1 MARSRDEI
9 VAEMLDSMPETY
21 DKTLGSPFY
30 ETQMPTAIQ
39 LEQQEKREDTILKN
53 AFYDTAD
60 DEHKELIAGDRANI
74 KRKAAVAS
82 TGMVKITGTE
92 GAAVTAGIKVAS
104 DTVTFTVTETK
115 LIPESGTVHVTVE
128 CDTPGT
134 SGNIPVG
141 AIKDFPVTVSGLNGV
156 TNEEAFTNGYAQETI
171 EDMGTRYKDKVQ
183 NPATSGNPAHY
194 KQWAKEVP
202 GVGDARVFGR
212 QPTRGSVTVLIIN
225 SRKTA
230 ASEELCEETKAY
242 IEERRPVGA
251 DVYVEPAEEL
261 SIDLSLKLTVKDQ
274 TKDYAKIIKDTLA
287 EWLANQAFVAQYIS
301 YAKLGD
307 MILGVD
313 GVLDYE
319 ELTVNGKKSNVNITE
334 TQVAVA
340 GGVAIEE

>member
-1 MARSRDEI
+1 M
-9 VAEMLDSMPETY
+9 
-21 DKTLGSPFY
+21 
-30 ETQMPTAIQ
+30 
-39 LEQQEKREDTILKN
+39 
-53 AFYDTAD
+53 
-60 DEHKELIAGDRANI
+60 
-74 KRKAAVAS
+74 
-82 TGMVKITGTE
+82 
-92 GAAVTAGIKVAS
+92 
-104 DTVTFTVTETK
+104 
-115 LIPESGTVHVTVE
+115 
-128 CDTPGT
+128 
-134 SGNIPVG
+134 
-141 AIKDFPVTVSGLNGV
+141 
-156 TNEEAFTNGYAQETI
+156 
-171 EDMGTRYKDKVQ
+171 
-183 NPATSGNPAHY
+183 
-194 KQWAKEVP
+194 
-202 GVGDARVFGR
+202 FGR

-242 IEERRPVGA
+242 IEKRRPVGA

-319 ELTVNGKKSNVNITE
+319 ELTVNGKKSNIDITE

>member
-39 LEQQEKREDTILKN
+39 LEQQEQREDTILKN

-82 TGMVKITGTE
+82 TGLVKITGTE

-156 TNEEAFTNGYAQETI
+156 TNEKPLLTDTHRKPSKTWER
-171 EDMGTRYKDKVQ
+171 GTR
-183 NPATSGNPAHY
+183 T
-194 KQWAKEVP
+194 
-202 GVGDARVFGR
+202 RFRTR
-212 QPTRGSVTVLIIN
+212 Q
-225 SRKTA
+225 
-230 ASEELCEETKAY
+230 
-242 IEERRPVGA
+242 
-251 DVYVEPAEEL
+251 
-261 SIDLSLKLTVKDQ
+261 
-274 TKDYAKIIKDTLA
+274 
-287 EWLANQAFVAQYIS
+287 QA
-301 YAKLGD
+301 
-307 MILGVD
+307 
-313 GVLDYE
+313 
-319 ELTVNGKKSNVNITE
+319 E
-334 TQVAVA
+334 TQLTISS
-340 GGVAIEE
+340 GRKRYRESGTRECSEDNQQEEASLF

>member
-39 LEQQEKREDTILKN
+39 LEQQEQREDTILKN

-82 TGMVKITGTE
+82 TGLVKITGTE

-134 SGNIPVG
+134 SGNIP
-141 AIKDFPVTVSGLNGV
+141 
-156 TNEEAFTNGYAQETI
+156 
-171 EDMGTRYKDKVQ
+171 R
-183 NPATSGNPAHY
+183 TS
-194 KQWAKEVP
+194 
-202 GVGDARVFGR
+202 RLR
-212 QPTRGSVTVLIIN
+212 
-225 SRKTA
+225 
-230 ASEELCEETKAY
+230 
-242 IEERRPVGA
+242 
-251 DVYVEPAEEL
+251 
-261 SIDLSLKLTVKDQ
+261 
-274 TKDYAKIIKDTLA
+274 
-287 EWLANQAFVAQYIS
+287 
-301 YAKLGD
+301 
-307 MILGVD
+307 
-313 GVLDYE
+313 
-319 ELTVNGKKSNVNITE
+319 
-334 TQVAVA
+334 
-340 GGVAIEE
+340 